1 MSSMESLQHREL
13 GRLYRDHHGWL
24 RGWLLRRLNVPAEA
38 ADLAQDTFLRLLASP
53 ASMAQLQGV
62 RQPRSFLAT
71 VAQRTLVDHI
81 RRQVLERAWLETL
94 AQQPEASA
102 ISPETQAILLETL
115 REIDAMLHGL
125 GDKVRRAFLMS
136 QLEGASYAEI
146 AARLGVTVSS
156 VKKYMA
162 RATEHCLVYALA
174 RQ

>member
-1 MSSMESLQHREL
+1 MSSTESLEHREL

-102 ISPETQAILLETL
+102 ISPETQAILLETI
-115 REIDAMLHGL
+115 REIDAML
-125 GDKVRRAFLMS
+125 RRAFLMS

-156 VKKYMA
+156 IKKYMA

>member
-1 MSSMESLQHREL
+1 MSSLESLEHRAL
-13 GRLYRDHHGWL
+13 GMLYRDHHGWL
-24 RGWLLRRLNVPAEA
+24 RNWLQRRLSGPAEA
-38 ADLAQDTFLRLLASP
+38 ADLTQDTFMRLLASP

-94 AQQPEASA
+94 AQQPEAHA
-102 ISPETQAILLETL
+102 ISPETQALLLETI
-115 REIDAMLHGL
+115 REIDAMLQGL
-125 GDKVRRAFLMS
+125 GHKVRRAFLMS
-136 QLEGASYAEI
+136 QLEGASYADI
-146 AARLGVTVSS
+146 ALQLGVTVSS

-162 RATEHCLVYALA
+162 RATEHCLVYALD

>member
-1 MSSMESLQHREL
+1 M
-13 GRLYRDHHGWL
+13 
-24 RGWLLRRLNVPAEA
+24 
-38 ADLAQDTFLRLLASP
+38 
-53 ASMAQLQGV
+53 
-62 RQPRSFLAT
+62 
-71 VAQRTLVDHI
+71 
-81 RRQVLERAWLETL
+81 LERAWLETL

-102 ISPETQAILLETL
+102 ISPETQAILLETI

-146 AARLGVTVSS
+146 ADRLGVTVSS

>member
-1 MSSMESLQHREL
+1 MSSTESLEHCEL

-102 ISPETQAILLETL
+102 ISPETRAILLETI
-115 REIDAMLHGL
+115 REIDAMLQRL
-125 GDKVRRAFLMS
+125 PARAREAFLLA
-136 QLEGASYAEI
+136 QLGGYTYAEI
-146 AARLGVTVSS
+146 GRRLDVSERM

-162 RATEHCLVYALA
+162 QVMLQCLLIADGVW
-174 RQ
+174 

>member
-1 MSSMESLQHREL
+1 MSDLVPAPTLEA
-13 GRLYRDHHGWL
+13 LYCDHHSWL
-24 RGWLLRRLNVPAEA
+24 VGMLRRKLGNGDSA

-53 ASMAQLQGV
+53 ASMAQLQVV

-94 AQQPEASA
+94 ARQPEACA
-102 ISPETQAILLETL
+102 ISPETQAILLETI

-156 VKKYMA
+156 IKKYMA